1 MFYIPETTMIGR
13 LVEAPTI
20 WQHETNKEQTRWLRL
35 RIAYNLPA
43 SKASLAA
50 QREAGVKYPQGRAQ
64 YFSIGCPF
72 DPTHEPSLKK
82 ANALVASL
90 SKGEEITAHGKLDW
104 NQTEVDGVKRE
115 RVSIIGDLWQ
125 VGVMPSAPQAVTE
138 EVVEDAKVEA

>member
-1 MFYIPETTMIGR
+1 MFNIPTTTMIGR
-13 LVEAPTI
+13 LVEAPII

-35 RIAYNLPA
+35 RVAYNLPA

-50 QREAGVKYPQGRAQ
+50 QREAGVKYPQGRVQ

-72 DPTHEPSLKK
+72 DPTHEPSVNK
-82 ANALVASL
+82 ANALVAAL
-90 SKGEEITAHGKLDW
+90 SKGEEISAPGKLDW

-115 RVSIIGDLWQ
+115 RVSIISDLWQ
-125 VGVMPSAPQAVTE
+125 IAVMPSAPQAVTE